1 MAASSMLRA
10 SAIAVLVWL
19 AAALLPVLFVS
30 DYHLFQLTMM
40 VVYAIA
46 ILGLVVLTGY
56 NGQISLGHGAF
67 YAIGAYVTAVLMYQY
82 DWPYWATLPV
92 SAIVCAVVG
101 FLIGLPALRLGGL
114 YLALTTF
121 ALAVAV
127 PQLLKHNALEPWT
140 GGVQGLVIDKPD
152 PPFGIDISPDAWLY
166 LFSLFVGGV
175 LFLVAWNVVRGRIGR
190 AMMAI
195 RDHALAAEAM
205 GIDIALLK
213 TRTFALSAMF
223 TGVAGSLG
231 AIVVQFVAPD
241 SFGIFVSIYFFVGLV
256 VGGVSSIGGAI
267 FGGLFIEFVPNLA
280 ESVSKA
286 APGAV
291 YGVILIAVMFLM
303 PSGAAGFISSLFT
316 RFRRGTKSALVA
328 SPSGGEADADDVAA
342 TPALPRGTGPDAGG
356 HRSL

>member
-1 MAASSMLRA
+1 MVRNAAL
-10 SAIAVLVWL
+10 AVLLWL
-19 AAALLPVLFVS
+19 VVAFAPTFLFS
-30 DYHLFQLTMM
+30 DYHLFQLTMV

-46 ILGLVVLTGY
+46 ILGLAILTGF

-67 YAIGAYVTAVLMYQY
+67 YAIGAYVTAILMSEYNV
-82 DWPYWATLPV
+82 PYWATLPV

-127 PQLLKHNALEPWT
+127 PQLLKHNVLEPWT

-152 PPFGIDISPDAWLY
+152 APFGLDLSPDQWLY
-166 LFSLFVGGV
+166 LFTLFVGAL
-175 LFLVAWNVVRGRIGR
+175 LFLLAWNVVRGRIGR

-213 TRTFALSAMF
+213 TRTFALSALY

-256 VGGVSSIGGAI
+256 VGGVSSIGGAV

-280 ESVSKA
+280 EKVSKA

-303 PSGAAGFISSLFT
+303 PAGAAGFVGSLVA
-316 RFRRGTKSALVA
+316 RYRRGAKSAEIRPA
-328 SPSGGEADADDVAA
+328 DNGEPGADNVAA
-342 TPALPRGTGPDAGG
+342 PAVMSRGVDPDAGVNRG
-356 HRSL
+356 L

>member
-1 MAASSMLRA
+1 VVRKAS
-10 SAIAVLVWL
+10 LVIPLWL
-19 AAALLPVLFVS
+19 LVAFVPTILLS
-30 DYHLFQLTMM
+30 DYHLFQLTMV

-46 ILGLVVLTGY
+46 ILGLAILTGF

-82 DWPYWATLPV
+82 GVPYWATLPV
-92 SAIVCAVVG
+92 SAIVCAAVG

-127 PQLLKHNALEPWT
+127 PQLLKHNAVEPWT

-152 PPFGIDISPDAWLY
+152 PPFGLDLSPDQWLY
-166 LFSLFVGGV
+166 LFT
-175 LFLVAWNVVRGRIGR
+175 LFLGGLLFLLAWNVVRGRIGR

-213 TRTFALSAMF
+213 TRTFAVSALY

-280 ESVSKA
+280 EKVSKA

-303 PSGAAGFISSLFT
+303 PAGAAGLVGSLVS
-316 RFRRGTKSALVA
+316 RFRFAAKSAEIGTTTKGE
-328 SPSGGEADADDVAA
+328 SGVDDVAA
-342 TPALPRGTGPDAGG
+342 AAAMPRGAGPDAGG
-356 HRSL
+356 DRRL

>member
-1 MAASSMLRA
+1 MARNALL
-10 SAIAVLVWL
+10 AVVAWL
-19 AAALLPVLFVS
+19 AATAAPTLLFS
-30 DYHLFQLTMM
+30 DYHLFQLTMV

-46 ILGLVVLTGY
+46 ILGLAILTGF

-82 DWPYWATLPV
+82 EVPYWATLPV

-127 PQLLKHNALEPWT
+127 PQLLKHDALERWT

-152 PPFGIDISPDAWLY
+152 PPFGLDMSPDQWLY
-166 LFSLFVGGV
+166 MFSLTIGAL
-175 LFLVAWNVVRGRIGR
+175 LFLLARNIVRGRIGR

-195 RDHALAAEAM
+195 RDHSLAAEAM

-213 TRTFALSAMF
+213 TRTFALSALY

-267 FGGLFIEFVPNLA
+267 FGGIFIEFLPNLA
-280 ESVSKA
+280 EKVSKA

-291 YGVILIAVMFLM
+291 YGVVLIAVMFLM
-303 PSGAAGFISSLFT
+303 PGGAAGFVGSLLS
-316 RFRRGTKSALVA
+316 RFRRGAKSGELRPATIGG
-328 SPSGGEADADDVAA
+328 SGAENVPAA
-342 TPALPRGTGPDAGG
+342 AGVPRGAEPDAGG
-356 HRSL
+356 NRGV

>member
-152 PPFGIDISPDAWLY
+152 PPFGLDMSPDQWLY
-166 LFSLFVGGV
+166 LFTLFVGGL
-175 LFLVAWNVVRGRIGR
+175 LFLLAWNIVRGRIGR

-213 TRTFALSAMF
+213 TRTFALSALY
-223 TGVAGSLG
+223 TGVAGSLS
-231 AIVVQFVAPD
+231 AIVIQFVAPD

-256 VGGVSSIGGAI
+256 VGGVPSIAGAI
-267 FGGLFIEFVPNLA
+267 FGGVFIEFVPNLA

>member
-1 MAASSMLRA
+1 MARNAVL
-10 SAIAVLVWL
+10 AILVWL
-19 AAALLPVLFVS
+19 AVALLPTFLLS
-30 DYHLFQLTMM
+30 NYHLFQLTM
-40 VVYAIA
+40 VIVYAIA
-46 ILGLVVLTGY
+46 ILGLAILTGF

-67 YAIGAYVTAVLMYQY
+67 YAIGAYVTAVLMYKY
-82 DWPYWATLPV
+82 DVPYWATLPA
-92 SAIVCAVVG
+92 SAIVCAAVG

-127 PQLLKHNALEPWT
+127 PQLLKHDALERWT

-152 PPFGIDISPDAWLY
+152 PPFGLDLSPDQWLY
-166 LFSLFVGGV
+166 LFSLFVGAL
-175 LFLVAWNVVRGRIGR
+175 LFLLAWNIVRGRIGR

-223 TGVAGSLG
+223 TGIAGSLG

-256 VGGVSSIGGAI
+256 IGGVSSIGGAI

-280 ESVSKA
+280 EKVSKA

-291 YGVILIAVMFLM
+291 YGVILIAMMFVM
-303 PSGAAGFISSLFT
+303 PGGAAGFVGSVFA
-316 RFRRGTKSALVA
+316 RFRRGAKSGELRPAKLGG
-328 SPSGGEADADDVAA
+328 SGADTISTTAA
-342 TPALPRGTGPDAGG
+342 VPRGAEPDAGSNRG
-356 HRSL
+356 V